1 MEIQAHSS
9 GVERIRLTFSNTHLL
24 SAGSDG
30 SLCVFDVKD
39 KEPKLRKDGK
49 ELPTITHSEDLLL
62 TKVERDKFR
71 EDVDLLRK
79 EILIKK
85 DA

>member
-1 MEIQAHSS
+1 M
-9 GVERIRLTFSNTHLL
+9 
-24 SAGSDG
+24 
-30 SLCVFDVKD
+30 
-39 KEPKLRKDGK
+39 RKDGK
-49 ELPTITHSEDLLL
+49 ELPTITHSEDILL

>member
-1 MEIQAHSS
+1 M
-9 GVERIRLTFSNTHLL
+9 
-24 SAGSDG
+24 
-30 SLCVFDVKD
+30 KD

-49 ELPTITHSEDLLL
+49 ELPTITHSEDILL

-85 DA
+85 NA